1 MHSNSDGLNFTNF
14 GELPFSFEKNGE
26 KRMYGKSR
34 PDSARKE
41 STYQVNSADL
51 SILKGCEL
59 ITFNKSRPSRCLFSH
74 LRDGNVARA
83 LDFRTF

>member
-14 GELPFSFEKNGE
+14 GELPFSFEKNGK
-26 KRMYGKSR
+26 KRMCGKSR

-41 STYQVNSADL
+41 TAYQVDPAIL
-51 SILKGCEL
+51 SILKGFEL
-59 ITFNKSRPSRCLFSH
+59 ITFNKLRPSRCLFSH